1 MAAKRRS
8 MKSLQ
13 KAGYLKKL
21 YVTFVSLALLFILS
35 IIVHFVFYKQFREG
49 ATNIYD
55 YYIEVVIIYYKDPA
69 SGVAVETFEDTINF
83 FNFHNYYKNKQ
94 GKYSIYV
101 GKDDSSNIASYK
113 LPSSSILTAGD
124 YPIGVLSVVSA
135 TYGRHYATHFTK
147 IRNTDFVNTLT
158 PYLG

>member
-1 MAAKRRS
+1 MAKHRS

-13 KAGYLKKL
+13 KAGSLKKL

-49 ATNIYD
+49 ATNIYEF
-55 YYIEVVIIYYKDPA
+55 YIELVIIYYKDPA

-83 FNFHNYYKNKQ
+83 FNFHNYYKNRENL
-94 GKYSIYV
+94 YV

-124 YPIGVLSVVSA
+124 YPIGVLTVVSA
-135 TYGRHYATHFTK
+135 TYGRHYVTHFTK
-147 IRNTDFVNTLT
+147 IRNTNFVNTLT
-158 PYLG
+158 PFLG